1 MKFNKDLL
9 FKLATSTLFGFA
21 ILGIAIVYFFQE
33 PRVYDVI
40 FGGEMWYLQL
50 LYGISFGVISSIFAI
65 GLIRTKLLEDVS
77 TKYQELFDGLELNIE
92 DIVYYSFCAAV
103 GEELFFRAGIQ
114 PFIGIWV
121 TAIIF
126 IALHGYLNP
135 FDWRTSIY
143 GVMMILVTAGLGYL
157 FRDIGLFSAIC
168 AHFIFDVI
176 MFYYLVLNK
185 KPAT

>member
-1 MKFNKDLL
+1 
-9 FKLATSTLFGFA
+9 
-21 ILGIAIVYFFQE
+21 
-33 PRVYDVI
+33 
-40 FGGEMWYLQL
+40 MWYLQL
-50 LYGISFGVISSIFAI
+50 LYGVSFGLISSFFAI

-77 TKYQELFDGLELNIE
+77 IKYQELFDGLELNIE

-114 PFIGIWV
+114 PFIGIWI

-143 GVMMILVTAGLGYL
+143 GIMMILVTAGLGYL

-168 AHFIFDVI
+168 AHFVFDVI
-176 MFYYLVLNK
+176 MFYYLVINK